1 MIAPTTQAQA
11 VADLLDAAPP
21 GQGKLSDRSVR
32 ALRVATARLVDADGS
47 AGREEYAR
55 FLAIS
60 SRSIAVDQAHLRQ
73 VHVGRVVLITGGTGC
88 IGSEVVQQVC
98 GLAPARVISVSRGLQ
113 TGWPRYAGVEYVE
126 LDIRDCE
133 ALAELVRRERPDIVY
148 HLAAQHDPGLA
159 EVEVERTLSTNV
171 GGTINVVEACK
182 LLPTVRLA
190 CASTGKALRPFSRDI
205 YCASKKMAEWVLGE
219 AAALTSMRISA
230 VRFTHVV
237 NNSIILQ
244 RLQDWTAT
252 GETVRLHSLDTMF
265 YLQSAREAAQLLM
278 SSVLDAGPGRLA
290 VGAIRDLGWP
300 VSLLDLSVGMVAA
313 HPTASA
319 IYCCGTEAGYESAP
333 YPGLYDPKVS
343 GLISP
348 LFNALEA
355 LSVSG
360 SSSSDDIDVLHS
372 SVRSHPQIRR
382 LIRETVNHATAGAT
396 AGTLR
401 EQVAHCGWAMLAA
414 FLAQV
419 RPEVISRHVTMLGGK
434 SQAAFSADDLTTQAM
449 VHKQRERYR
458 HVRNGSGLPVPLQ
471 PVGSP
476 VVGLPS
482 R

>member
-1 MIAPTTQAQA
+1 MTAPTTQAQA
-11 VADLLDAAPP
+11 VAALLDAAPP
-21 GQGKLSDRSVR
+21 GQGQLSNRSVR
-32 ALRVATARLVDADGS
+32 ALRAATARLVDADGG

-60 SRSIAVDQAHLRQ
+60 ARSIAVDEARLRQ

-88 IGSEVVQQVC
+88 IGSEVVRQVC
-98 GLAPARVISVSRGLQ
+98 GLAPARIISISRGLE
-113 TGWPRYAGVEYVE
+113 TSWPRYAGVEYVQ
-126 LDIRDCE
+126 LDIRNCE

-182 LLPTVRLA
+182 LLPAVRLA

-205 YCASKKMAEWVLGE
+205 YCASKKMAEWVMGE

-244 RLQDWTAT
+244 RLQDWTAA
-252 GETVRLHSLDTMF
+252 GETVRLHSLNTMF

-278 SSVLDAGPGRLA
+278 SSVLGAAPGRLA

-300 VSLLDLSVGMVAA
+300 VSLLDLSLGMVAA
-313 HPTASA
+313 QPTASA

-355 LSVSG
+355 FSVWG
-360 SSSSDDIDVLHS
+360 SSSSDAIDVLHA
-372 SVRSHPQIRR
+372 SVRPDPQIRR

-396 AGTLR
+396 AGMLR
-401 EQVAHCGWAMLAA
+401 EQVAQCGWEMLAA

-434 SQAAFSADDLTTQAM
+434 SQAAFSADDLTTRAM
-449 VHKQRERYR
+449 VKNQQHQLLRR
-458 HVRNGSGLPVPLQ
+458 GSGLSVSLQ
-471 PVGSP
+471 SIGSP
-476 VVGLPS
+476 VTIVGLPS